1 MRAQLVLLPGDGI
14 GPEVVSAAQEVLEAV
29 AQRFGHRWTMEE
41 RPIGGAALER
51 HGVPLPEATLEA
63 CRAADAV
70 LLGAVGGP
78 RWDNLPP
85 EQRPEHGLLA
95 LRRGLETFANLR
107 PVQVWPP
114 LADRSPLKTARVQ
127 GVDFVVVREL
137 TGGIYFGPRQEAEGE
152 EQQAWDTMPYTAP
165 EIARVAR
172 LAARLAYQRRGHLV
186 SVDKANVLA
195 TSRLWRQVVEQVVR
209 AEFPTVN
216 LEHRLVDAMAM
227 DLLRHPTGFDVVLTS
242 NLFGDILTDEAS
254 ALTGSLGTLPSAA
267 LGDGLNR
274 HGHPR
279 GLYEPI
285 HGSAPD
291 IAGQGIANPSGTIL
305 SAALLLRHSLGLER
319 EAQAVE
325 RAVQATWEAGCFTPD
340 LAPIPEHACTTADFT
355 AAVVQ
360 HLVEGANGHR

>member
-1 MRAQLVLLPGDGI
+1 MHASLVLLPGDGI
-14 GPEVVSAAQEVLEAV
+14 GPEVIAAARQVLEVV
-29 AQRFGHRWTMEE
+29 AQRFGHQWAIEE
-41 RPIGGAALER
+41 HPVGGAALES
-51 HGVPLPEATLEA
+51 HGTPLPKTTLDA
-63 CRAADAV
+63 CRKADAV

-78 RWDNLPP
+78 RWDDLPP
-85 EQRPEHGLLA
+85 EQRPERGLLA

-137 TGGIYFGPRQEAEGE
+137 TGGIYFGPRQEAEA
-152 EQQAWDTMPYTAP
+152 QAPAWDTMRYTEP
-165 EIARVAR
+165 EIARIAR
-172 LAARLAYQRRGHLV
+172 LAARLAYQRRGLLV

-195 TSRLWRQVVEQVVR
+195 SSRLWRQVVDRVVHE
-209 AEFPTVN
+209 EFPGVC

-227 DLLRHPTGFDVVLTS
+227 DLLRHPEGLDVVVTA
-242 NLFGDILTDEAS
+242 NLFGDILTDEAA
-254 ALTGSLGTLPSAA
+254 ALTGSLGTLPSAS
-267 LGDGLNR
+267 LGAAQNR
-274 HGHPR
+274 HGLPR

-291 IAGQGIANPSGTIL
+291 IAGQGIANPSAAIL

-325 RAVQATWEAGCFTPD
+325 RAVQATWEAGYFTPD
-340 LAPIPEHACTTADFT
+340 LSPIPEQACTTADFT
-355 AAVVQ
+355 AAVMQ
-360 HLVEGANGHR
+360 HLIEGTNGHG